1 MCKIIDMN
9 YFTVRFFFFSPVKVK
24 VKLPVYAGGV
34 HGVQSHV
41 EHLCGLGQLTS
52 RC

>member
-1 MCKIIDMN
+1 MCKIRQELLHRM
-9 YFTVRFFFFSPVKVK
+9 FFNHPVK

-41 EHLCGLGQLTS
+41 KHLCGLGQLTS